1 MQLTL
6 QLGGQTLGRVESLD
20 LSTVH
25 AGHGTAERWQ
35 AKLLLSAATPALAE
49 AALAALQARVGETG
63 GLKLLAGATVLRE
76 LATAQCRQGPR
87 LVSVEAASPMPEAAH
102 GTRHVELTLEA
113 ALQDADSAVQ
123 SHQFTVSLLRVAG
136 APERLIT
143 RGRVVLR
150 AAENPASHEATAI
163 AAPATGMRR
172 VRTATTRD
180 TAAPSLEYETEDE
193 QVFAPL
199 PAGVDD
205 GHVIRALVTTP
216 EGRRVQVTS
225 GFFAG
230 AGALARA
237 FELQP
242 AGALHARV
250 AVNEQARRVEF
261 EYHELLSQPLHAG
274 LLARTETLSFVTSRR
289 VIDHALLGPGLPAW
303 RQQVGAAV
311 TEITQEGSAVGETRH
326 PAPPAPLYAAD
337 VIERRVEY
345 SFPDPALPADRRFV
359 TRWRIL
365 MRARAER
372 PATAPETP

>member
-6 QLGGQTLGRVESLD
+6 QLGATALSAISSLD
-20 LSTVH
+20 VSSTH
-25 AGHGTAERWQ
+25 DPEGATERWRAQ
-35 AKLLLSAATPALAE
+35 LVLSAPTPALAE

-63 GLKLLAGATVLRE
+63 GLKLLAGATILRE
-76 LATAQCRQGPR
+76 LATSDCRHGPR
-87 LVSVEAASPMPEAAH
+87 LVSVNADSPMPEAAH
-102 GTRHVELTLEA
+102 GPRHVELMLEA
-113 ALQDADSAVQ
+113 TLQDADNAVQ
-123 SHQFTVSLLRVAG
+123 SHKFTVSLLRVAG
-136 APERLIT
+136 APERLVT
-143 RGRVVLR
+143 RGRLILR
-150 AAENPASHEATAI
+150 AGESPASHEATAI

-180 TAAPSLEYETEDE
+180 TAVPSLEYETEDE

-205 GHVIRALVTTP
+205 GHVIRALVITP
-216 EGRRVQVTS
+216 EGRRVRVTS

-230 AGALARA
+230 PGAQARA

-250 AVNEQARRVEF
+250 AHNEQLRRVDFEF
-261 EYHELLSQPLHAG
+261 HELLSQPLHAG
-274 LLARTETLSFVTSRR
+274 LLARTETLSFVTTRR

-311 TEITQEGSAVGETRH
+311 TEITQEGSAAGETSH
-326 PAPPAPLYAAD
+326 PAPPNPLYPAD
-337 VIERRVEY
+337 VTERRVSY
-345 SFPDPALPADRRFV
+345 SFPDAALPADRRFV
-359 TRWRIL
+359 THWRIL

-372 PATAPETP
+372 PATTPETP